1 MRIAMIIVRTLVG
14 LLFLFASTTYFL
26 MVMGVFPTPPMEGT
40 VKTFNEGL
48 AASGYFFTLLKIT
61 EFVCAILLLT
71 GRFVPLALVI
81 LSPIIIN
88 IFMVHVFVDR
98 SMPGPV
104 ISSFLVL
111 ANIFLAYCYRDAFKP
126 LLTSKYE
133 PMR

>member
-1 MRIAMIIVRTLVG
+1 MKIAMIIVRTLMG
-14 LLFLFASTTYFL
+14 LLFLFASVTYLL
-26 MVMGVFPTPPMEGT
+26 MVLGMFQPPPMEGA

-81 LSPIIIN
+81 LSPIILN
-88 IFMVHVFVDR
+88 IFFFHLFVDR
-98 SMPGPV
+98 SGLPV
-104 ISSFLVL
+104 AIFVVA
-111 ANIFLAYCYRDAFKP
+111 ANIFLAYCYRDAFQP

-133 PMR
+133 TLR